1 MITTKTKELSYVEQ
15 GKDLI
20 VKVKSDITIKD
31 YANYF
36 TDILNPTEEEL
47 TIFSLDCGE
56 DVDKIKKL
64 LLQHKSLPDF
74 NKKFK
79 SKMPPCVR
87 CKHHISDWG
96 YYECEKYRTKDY
108 SEVTGKFIK
117 HSRPSCNDARRQC
130 EKEKGFSPSVKHKI
144 ISWFKGE

>member
-1 MITTKTKELSYVEQ
+1 MVTTKVEELSYIEQ

-20 VKVKSDITIKD
+20 IKVKSDITIKD

-47 TIFSLDCGE
+47 TMFSLDCGE

-79 SKMPPCVR
+79 SKMPPCVK
-87 CKHHISDWG
+87 CKHYVLDCG
-96 YYECEKYRTKDY
+96 YHECEKYRTKYY
-108 SEVTGKFIK
+108 SEVTGTFIK
-117 HSRPSCNDARRQC
+117 QYRPECKDARRRC
-130 EKEKGFSPSVKHKI
+130 EREKGFSPSMKHKI

>member
-1 MITTKTKELSYVEQ
+1 MITTKVKEMSYVEQ
-15 GKDLI
+15 GKDLVI
-20 VKVKSDITIKD
+20 KVKSDITIKD

-47 TIFSLDCGE
+47 TMFSLDCRE

-87 CKHHISDWG
+87 CKHHVSDWG
-96 YYECEKYRTKDY
+96 YHECEKYRHKDY

-117 HSRPSCNDARRQC
+117 HGRPDCNDARRQC
-130 EKEKGFSPSVKHKI
+130 EKEKGFSSSVKHKI